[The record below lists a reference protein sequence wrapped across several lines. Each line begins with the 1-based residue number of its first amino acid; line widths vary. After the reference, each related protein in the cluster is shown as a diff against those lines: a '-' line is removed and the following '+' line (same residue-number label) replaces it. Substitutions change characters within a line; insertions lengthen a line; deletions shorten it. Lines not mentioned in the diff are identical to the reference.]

1 MRPDQTETEVS
12 LKADG
17 GKAAA
22 VITENDLAGIYR
34 LFAPDTAGGGVATPR
49 LYAVNSPFLESRLK
63 RIGDNELRTKLRPIR
78 AEIIPLKSLDEGG
91 KSWDLSF
98 SLLLLLMVTLA
109 AEGWLAQR
117 SNE

>member
-1 MRPDQTETEVS
+1 MDTSKWVRGDEFLAELASARGDPPRP
-12 LKADG
+12 
-17 GKAAA
+17 
-22 VITENDLAGIYR
+22 
-34 LFAPDTAGGGVATPR
+34 APDPVDELAQAIS
-49 LYAVNSPFLESRLK
+49 YIESRLK
-63 RIGDNELRTKLRPIR
+63 RIDDNGLRTKLSPIR